1 MAASSPHSPVD
12 PNEGLNSRPCLHMKS
27 MLSGLSDGTLKG
39 LLRWYAERHVAGC
52 RHCAPAL
59 SAIVVLEARLRSLRV
74 TGPEDD
80 ARLRLDEVHRAA
92 AEKGWN
98 AIDAEVDSL
107 KPEK

>member
-1 MAASSPHSPVD
+1 MAPSSSSGPFD
-12 PNEGLNSRPCLHMKS
+12 PNEGLTARPCLHMKG

-52 RHCAPAL
+52 RHCAPSL

-80 ARLRLDEVHRAA
+80 THLRLDEAHRAA

-98 AIDAEVDSL
+98 AIDARGDGA
-107 KPEK
+107 KPAK